1 MKALTKLFLSAL
13 FSIMCL
19 VSLQS
24 QSCGGVNCA
33 SDITSEIYTNMDCS
47 GSWNPDIEACWGTQQ
62 ILGGRIMCVLIIFNN
77 SGSETLTVTANV
89 PSPGTPVI
97 QNVSPSSCTVMA
109 LGIGIDEIVYVNF
122 SSSSNDFECD
132 SEFYLNCV

>member
-1 MKALTKLFLSAL
+1 
-13 FSIMCL
+13 
-19 VSLQS
+19 
-24 QSCGGVNCA
+24 
-33 SDITSEIYTNMDCS
+33 
-47 GSWNPDIEACWGTQQ
+47 
-62 ILGGRIMCVLIIFNN
+62 MCVLIIFNN

-89 PSPGTPVI
+89 PSLGTPVI